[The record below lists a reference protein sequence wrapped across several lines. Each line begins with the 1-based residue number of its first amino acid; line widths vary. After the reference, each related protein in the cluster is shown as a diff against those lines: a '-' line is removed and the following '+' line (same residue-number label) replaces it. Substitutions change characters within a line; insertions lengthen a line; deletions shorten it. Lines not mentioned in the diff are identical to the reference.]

1 MDSSIFTDKA
11 KMPQQQDLAAVLGAP
26 YQLWQDLCEMTVT
39 KYPAALSEWYFP
51 GAKWGWNFR
60 IKDKKRAIVYLL
72 PREHSF
78 LAAFVFGKRAY
89 EKVMES
95 TLSKAIKDDLQAARP
110 YAEGRGIRIEVK
122 AQKTLRDLDL
132 LVDIKLAY

>member
-1 MDSSIFTDKA
+1 MDSSIFTDKT
-11 KMPQQQDLAAVLGAP
+11 KMPQQDDLAAALGTR

-39 KYPAALSEWYFP
+39 KYPRALSEWYFP

-72 PREHSF
+72 PREHF
-78 LAAFVFGKRAY
+78 FMAAFVFGEKAY
-89 EKVMES
+89 EKILES
-95 TLSKAIKDDLQAARP
+95 TVSQTIKEDLQASRP

-122 AQKTLRDLDL
+122 DQKTLKDLGQ
-132 LVDIKLAY
+132 LVDIKLAF